1 MWEIEVPVGAKP
13 LGYKKL
19 VEDFDLKVIPHH
31 CWSYVSPKSERRQY
45 YFKDQN
51 LTLYIYPNTYARTD
65 SVFENLEFALKHEGL
80 NFYILKQVLTKLKP
94 TDLVTYITG
103 TPTGKYARI
112 LWYLYE
118 NFNHVLLDLPDLNQG
133 VYVHLVD
140 PKKYFCGVDRR
151 SRRHRVAD
159 NSLGNLE
166 FSPSVRKTTLIK
178 QYEKKHLHDR
188 AQKIVQNYDPTLLA
202 RAMRYLYTK
211 ETISSWEIEREKP
224 DNEKILK
231 FVTLLHKAGAIGN
244 LSEDILVELQKNIVD
259 PRFALDAYR
268 NFQNYVGEEPSLNK
282 LIVHFISPR
291 PTDVKNLMELLIES
305 FQHMEKS
312 DVDPVVV
319 TGILSFMFVFI
330 HPFEDGNGRL
340 HRFLIH
346 YALSRLKFTPEK
358 LLLPVSAAIVRDPVA
373 YDRVLETFSAP
384 LMRLVTD
391 YNVNDYGEMTV
402 TQDTIDFYRYIDFTP
417 IVEYLYVCVERTIM
431 VDLSEELKFL
441 ANYDRIKESCKQVV
455 DMPDQK
461 LDLLIKCVRQN
472 NGQLSSRKHESLFKM
487 LSTAEIT
494 QMEKIIS
501 GES

>member
-19 VEDFDLKVIPHH
+19 VEDFDLKVIPHY
-31 CWSYVSPKSERRQY
+31 CWSYVSLKSERRNC

-51 LTLYIYPNTYARTD
+51 LTLSIYPNTYARSD
-65 SVFENLEFALKHEGL
+65 NVFEDLEFALKHEGL
-80 NFYILKQVLTKLKP
+80 NLYILKAVLKKLEPSKIA
-94 TDLVTYITG
+94 TYVSG

-118 NFNHVLLDLPDLNQG
+118 KFNHLLLDLPDLNQG
-133 VYVHLVD
+133 AYVHLLD
-140 PKKYFCGVDRR
+140 PKDYFCGLDRR

-159 NSLGNLE
+159 NSLGSLE
-166 FSPSVRKTTLIK
+166 FSPFVRKTVLIK
-178 QYEKKHLHDR
+178 EYEKKELHHK
-188 AQKIVQNYDPTLLA
+188 AQTLVQNYEPLLLA

-224 DNEKILK
+224 DNEKIVK
-231 FVTLLHKAGAIGN
+231 FVALLQRAGSIGN
-244 LSEDILVELQKNIVD
+244 LSEEILIELQKNIVD
-259 PRFALDAYR
+259 SRFASTSYR
-268 NFQNYVGEEPSLNK
+268 HFQNYVGEEPSLNK

-291 PTDVKNLMELLIES
+291 PEDVGNLMALLIES
-305 FQHMEKS
+305 FYHMEKAE
-312 DVDPVVV
+312 VDPIVAAGV
-319 TGILSFMFVFI
+319 LSFMFVFI

-358 LLLPVSAAIVRDPVA
+358 LLLPVSAAIVRDPVG

-384 LMRLVTD
+384 LMRLITN
-391 YNVNDYGEMTV
+391 YSVNDYGEMTV
-402 TQDTIDFYRYIDFTP
+402 HQDTLDFYRYIDFTP
-417 IVEYLYVCVERTIM
+417 IVEYLYQCVERIIA

-441 ANYDRIKESCKQVV
+441 ANYDRIKESCKQIV

-461 LDLLIKCVRQN
+461 LDLFIKCVRQN
-472 NGQLSSRKHESLFKM
+472 NGQLSSRKLESHFKM
-487 LSTAEIT
+487 LSAEEVT
-494 QMEKIIS
+494 QMEKIIF
-501 GES
+501 GEP